1 MHLRSLLFGPLNLG
15 LSRQLTH
22 CTRSIV
28 IHAWQLPQAALFCLV
43 TVVGREVG
51 VGPIGFA
58 PVRFDLVGFCP
69 VGAGRVRLGAVRFG
83 VIGFGPGRFGIVG
96 FCPVRLVG
104 VVRFC
109 LWVFVLSG
117 LVLVG
122 LVLLGFVLSG
132 LLLLGFVRFVQYL
145 SHTRKLIFIET
156 AVDKKKKIAPR
167 ETKKEWVKRLYV
179 INFCNCG
186 SS

>member
-22 CTRSIV
+22 CTQSIV

-83 VIGFGPGRFGIVG
+83 VTGFGPGRFGVVGFCILG

-117 LVLVG
+117 LVGWLVG
-122 LVLLGFVLSG
+122 
-132 LLLLGFVRFVQYL
+132 
-145 SHTRKLIFIET
+145 
-156 AVDKKKKIAPR
+156 
-167 ETKKEWVKRLYV
+167 
-179 INFCNCG
+179 
-186 SS
+186 